1 MIFFNDCFLY
11 GEDDH
16 GTYVATP
23 GKSLTDLKGELSA
36 DIVESKSRKPD
47 TKYREVQVHLAPIFA
62 QKASR
67 SVRTFFLSV
76 YKC

>member
-1 MIFFNDCFLY
+1 MRGVSGWPGHFNDCFLY

-36 DIVESKSRKPD
+36 DIVESKSRRPD
-47 TKYREVQVHLAPIFA
+47 F
-62 QKASR
+62 
-67 SVRTFFLSV
+67 
-76 YKC
+76 